1 MIILK
6 NQSEIK
12 SNLTDNKNLAL
23 IPTMGNLHA
32 GHISL
37 IEKAKNYASTVIVS
51 IFVNPIQFNSQ
62 IDLKNYP
69 RTLTKDIDIL
79 NKLGVDILF
88 NPSEKDIYPSK
99 YS

>member
-12 SNLTDNKNLAL
+12 SILVDKKNLAL

-37 IEKAKNYASTVIVS
+37 IKKAKNYASTVIV
-51 IFVNPIQFNSQ
+51 FF
-62 IDLKNYP
+62 DW
-69 RTLTKDIDIL
+69 
-79 NKLGVDILF
+79 
-88 NPSEKDIYPSK
+88 
-99 YS
+99 

>member
-12 SNLTDNKNLAL
+12 SNLADKKNLAL

-37 IEKAKNYASTVIVS
+37 IESYCQPKYGNTHVLSM
-51 IFVNPIQFNSQ
+51 
-62 IDLKNYP
+62 LKS
-69 RTLTKDIDIL
+69 R
-79 NKLGVDILF
+79 
-88 NPSEKDIYPSK
+88 
-99 YS
+99 

>member
-12 SNLTDNKNLAL
+12 SNLADNKNLAL

-37 IEKAKNYASTVIVS
+37 IEKLRIMLV
-51 IFVNPIQFNSQ
+51 
-62 IDLKNYP
+62 
-69 RTLTKDIDIL
+69 
-79 NKLGVDILF
+79 
-88 NPSEKDIYPSK
+88 PSS
-99 YS
+99 SVFL